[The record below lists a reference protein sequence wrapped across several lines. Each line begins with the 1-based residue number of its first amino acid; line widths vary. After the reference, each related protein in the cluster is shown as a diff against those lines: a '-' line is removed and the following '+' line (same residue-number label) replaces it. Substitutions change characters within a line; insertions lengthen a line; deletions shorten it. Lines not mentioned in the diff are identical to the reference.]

1 MTNDNLQIANVV
13 TPRESIDITK
23 KQDVRPSAPKVTQ
36 TTWDASAGL
45 ARQTEIQAARDAAL
59 AEHRKT
65 VEDATTVGQ
74 RLTNLENEFVTIR
87 QDLDKILQL
96 LGATNVKS

>member
-1 MTNDNLQIANVV
+1 MSNETTA
-13 TPRESIDITK
+13 RESIDISK
-23 KQDVRPSAPKVTQ
+23 KQDVRPSGPKITAP
-36 TTWDASAGL
+36 TWNAGAGL
-45 ARQTEIQAARDAAL
+45 ARQQEIEAARNAAL
-59 AEHRKT
+59 AEHRKH

-74 RLTNLENEFVTIR
+74 RLTNLENEFVVIR

>member
-1 MTNDNLQIANVV
+1 MTNENLQISNTVSA
-13 TPRESIDITK
+13 RESIDISK
-23 KQDVRPSAPKVTQ
+23 KQSVRPSGDKITAP
-36 TTWDASAGL
+36 TWNAGAGL
-45 ARQTEIQAARDAAL
+45 ARQVEIQAARDAAL

-87 QDLDKILQL
+87 QDLDKILKL
-96 LGATNVKS
+96 LGANNVKA

>member
-1 MTNDNLQIANVV
+1 MTNQV

-23 KQDVRPSAPKVTQ
+23 KQDVRPSAPKVSKTN
-36 TTWDASAGL
+36 WDAGAGL
-45 ARQTEIQAARDAAL
+45 ARQQEIEAAREAAL
-59 AEHRKT
+59 AEHRKH

-74 RLTNLENEFVTIR
+74 RLTNLENEFVVIR

-96 LGATNVKS
+96 LGATNVKA